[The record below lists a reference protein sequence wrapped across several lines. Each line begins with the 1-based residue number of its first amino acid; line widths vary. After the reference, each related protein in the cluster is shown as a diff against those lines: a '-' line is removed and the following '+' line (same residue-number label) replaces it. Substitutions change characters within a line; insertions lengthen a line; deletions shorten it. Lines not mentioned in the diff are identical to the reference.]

1 MNDEFSVL
9 SPQSSVDLDD
19 AIQALMERG
28 IRVPSYDMD
37 RLARA
42 LRGDGTGGL
51 RLEELAAAADEAQ
64 DCHDLSWVLG
74 RAEHRRLVL
83 WQVTHPVLIDEPASS
98 VVDDAVDVA
107 AGLLRRSEL
116 CEEVRQFFNRCHGQ
130 FGEMVTGTKR
140 QEDRDAV
147 PGRLVVA
154 ALAVVTVDSLKD
166 GETLT
171 VCVDGRW
178 INRALELCLSMGG
191 PIAGE
196 ALKIIDED
204 PSADQNTADVVFQVG
219 VFGKVVFG

>member
-1 MNDEFSVL
+1 MSIKIKVEREISIASAFTHLIAAWDTNPYSWYRKVHYTTRG
-9 SPQSSVDLDD
+9 SK
-19 AIQALMERG
+19 AIENSR
-28 IRVPSYDMD
+28 
-37 RLARA
+37 
-42 LRGDGTGGL
+42 
-51 RLEELAAAADEAQ
+51 
-64 DCHDLSWVLG
+64 
-74 RAEHRRLVL
+74 
-83 WQVTHPVLIDEPASS
+83 EP
-98 VVDDAVDVA
+98 
-107 AGLLRRSEL
+107 LQRS
-116 CEEVRQFFNRCHGQ
+116 
-130 FGEMVTGTKR
+130 
-140 QEDRDAV
+140 
-147 PGRLVVA
+147 

>member
-1 MNDEFSVL
+1 MNDESSVL

-19 AIQALMERG
+19 AIRALMERG
-28 IRVPSYDMD
+28 IRVPSYELE
-37 RLARA
+37 RLGRA

-74 RAEHRRLVL
+74 RAEHRRLAL

-154 ALAVVTVDSLKD
+154 ALAAAVASP
-166 GETLT
+166 E
-171 VCVDGRW
+171 W
-178 INRALELCLSMGG
+178 ARAWLQAMDLVAEEPNATEAMGVELR
-191 PIAGE
+191 
-196 ALKIIDED
+196 
-204 PSADQNTADVVFQVG
+204 DVLRMR
-219 VFGKVVFG
+219 

>member
-1 MNDEFSVL
+1 MNDESSVL

-19 AIQALMERG
+19 AVQALMARG
-28 IRVPSYDMD
+28 IRVPWSERD
-37 RLARA
+37 RLGRA

-107 AGLLRRSEL
+107 AGLLRKSEL

-154 ALAVVTVDSLKD
+154 ALAAAVASP
-166 GETLT
+166 E
-171 VCVDGRW
+171 W
-178 INRALELCLSMGG
+178 ARAWLQAMDLVAEEPNATEAMGVELR
-191 PIAGE
+191 
-196 ALKIIDED
+196 
-204 PSADQNTADVVFQVG
+204 DVLRMR
-219 VFGKVVFG
+219 